1 MDAKKSSYQVEW
13 TCNNTQSS
21 NSDKADTLP
30 IVNVRTGQFS
40 NENEAQSIWRP
51 FYVLGVFGCM
61 YLLFHLYISMTYH
74 HAVINDGLHKLGEE
88 MRVMMELQRGN
99 ISAFNTVS
107 PPVVQHSHDRILPH
121 ERKRHLGSH
130 ERKKNRMV
138 KNLGKRDGSVLTWF
152 KPGL

>member
-1 MDAKKSSYQVEW
+1 MDAKKPSYQVEW

-21 NSDKADTLP
+21 NKADTLP
-30 IVNVRTGQFS
+30 TVNIRIGHFK
-40 NENEAQSIWRP
+40 NENEAQGIWRP

-61 YLLFHLYISMTYH
+61 YLLFHLYISMTYQ
-74 HAVINDGLHKLGEE
+74 HAVINDGLHKLEEE
-88 MRVMMELQRGN
+88 MHVMELQRGN

-107 PPVVQHSHDRILPH
+107 SPVVQHGHDRILPH

-130 ERKKNRMV
+130 GQKKNRMV